1 LNKVVFFPLFCFFLI
16 VATHTVSA
24 KAASCQIMITGGR
37 TTVCVGQP
45 IVLIVNA
52 EVNQDKVSE
61 ISWYRNGEKIPEAN
75 LHFLRLNTTSADSAS
90 IQVKITD
97 VYEAKAQCSVLV
109 VIRPV
114 PVLEVS
120 RHYSFLQRIFS
131 RSPRPTLRAR
141 TNPDYE
147 IQWFRNDTEIPGAS
161 RDRIRITEPGR
172 YRVRAICEAG
182 CAGFG
187 ETIVVE

>member
-1 LNKVVFFPLFCFFLI
+1 MNKVLIFPIFCFFLF
-16 VATHTVSA
+16 VASTPVSA
-24 KAASCQIMITGGR
+24 QVASCQIMITGGR
-37 TTVCVGQP
+37 TTVCLGQP
-45 IVLIVNA
+45 IMLIANS
-52 EVNQDKVSE
+52 ELSPDKVSE
-61 ISWYRNGEKIPEAN
+61 ISWYSNGEQIPGAN
-75 LHFLRLNTTSADSAS
+75 LHFLRLNTTSADSVS
-90 IQVKITD
+90 LQLKITD
-97 VYEAKAQCSVLV
+97 VYGAKTQCSILV
-109 VIRPV
+109 VIQPV
-114 PVLEVS
+114 PVLVVS

-131 RSPRPTLRAR
+131 RSPRPTLRVR

-172 YRVRAICEAG
+172 YRVRATCDAG